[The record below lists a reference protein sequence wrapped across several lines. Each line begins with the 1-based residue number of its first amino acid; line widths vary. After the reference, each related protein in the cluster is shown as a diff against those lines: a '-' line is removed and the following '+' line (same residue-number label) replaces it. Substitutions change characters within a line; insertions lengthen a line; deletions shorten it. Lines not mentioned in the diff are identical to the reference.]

1 MIYLSTLAIVLG
13 LYILNVSLLPHV
25 SITLSQIV
33 LVLPFISLYSLRD
46 KSIFPYILAVF
57 AGLLYDG
64 ATVSVFPIFAVTFLL
79 IVLVG
84 KNIFSKITSYGVER
98 TSLLLTVIGFFAI
111 VLSGWERL
119 LTSYTNIHLYLSVGV
134 SFIAIVVIHF
144 VLFRVFQRYF
154 DFVEKTTSERFR

>member
-1 MIYLSTLAIVLG
+1 MIYLSALTIVLG
-13 LYILNVSLLPHV
+13 LYIINVSLLPHILI
-25 SITLSQIV
+25 SLSQIV

-64 ATVSVFPIFAVTFLL
+64 ATVSAFPIFAVTFLL
-79 IVLVG
+79 IVLAG

-111 VLSGWERL
+111 ILSDWERL
-119 LTSYTNIHLYLSVGV
+119 LTSYTNINLYLAVGT
-134 SFIAIVVIHF
+134 SFVVIIFIHF
-144 VLFRVFQRYF
+144 ILFRVLQRYF